1 VSHADGLF
9 SAAVLGSSALAGE
22 ALSRGLLHLGVQRG
36 LDLLRRW
43 PELQALMVN
52 ATGTVYANPG
62 LAFSR
67 SAGSRLGQR
76 LSANAL
82 QRQSGKSSINQAGTK
97 R

>member
-1 VSHADGLF
+1 MT
-9 SAAVLGSSALAGE
+9 GE

-43 PELQALMVN
+43 SELQALVVN
-52 ATGTVYANPG
+52 ATGTVHASYG

-67 SAGSRLGQR
+67 SAGSRLGQC

-82 QRQSGKSSINQAGTK
+82 QRQSGKSSRNQAGIK

>member
-1 VSHADGLF
+1 
-9 SAAVLGSSALAGE
+9 
-22 ALSRGLLHLGVQRG
+22 
-36 LDLLRRW
+36 
-43 PELQALMVN
+43 MVN

>member
-1 VSHADGLF
+1 LLN
-9 SAAVLGSSALAGE
+9 LGA
-22 ALSRGLLHLGVQRG
+22 QRG

-43 PELQALMVN
+43 PELQALMIN
-52 ATGTVYANPG
+52 ATVYVHASPG
-62 LAFSR
+62 LAFSH

-82 QRQSGKSSINQAGTK
+82 QRQSGKSSRNQAGTK